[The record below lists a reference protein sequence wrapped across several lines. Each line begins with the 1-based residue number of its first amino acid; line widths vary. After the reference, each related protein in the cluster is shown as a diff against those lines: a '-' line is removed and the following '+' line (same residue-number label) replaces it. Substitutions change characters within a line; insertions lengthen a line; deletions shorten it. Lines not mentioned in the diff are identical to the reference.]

1 MGTNPDGGY
10 FLPNN
15 FVQLTLQAFEDV
27 TGCNAV
33 KAVLNL
39 GGLTHLVGN
48 FPPSN
53 PDKIFSFHDFARILS
68 GFEDLYGPRGGSALS
83 HRAGEQAFLAGAGTF
98 GVDTGPHPDS
108 LTAGL
113 ERVAWYLNSACSA
126 DASLEKMRGGLKFS
140 LGRCPAC
147 TERWAATPVCQFFT
161 GFLREAA
168 RWSQCGKPAYVIETG
183 CIADGDDACVFE
195 IFSRPPK

>member
-1 MGTNPDGGY
+1 MGTNPDGGF

-15 FVQLTLQAFEDV
+15 FVHLTLQAFEDV
-27 TGCNAV
+27 TGRNAV

-48 FPPSN
+48 FPPST
-53 PDKIFSFHDFARILS
+53 PDKSFSFHDFAHILS
-68 GFEDLYGPRGGSALS
+68 GFEDLYGPRGGSALC
-83 HRAGEQAFLAGAGTF
+83 HRAGEQAFLAGAKTF
-98 GVDTGPHPDS
+98 GVDSGPHPAS

-113 ERVAWYLNSACSA
+113 ERVVWYLNSECSA
-126 DASLEKMRGGLKFS
+126 DPALEKMRGGLRFS

-168 RWSQCGKPAYVIETG
+168 RWSQNGKPVFVQETG
-183 CIADGDDACVFE
+183 CIADGDKACVFE
-195 IFSRPPK
+195 ISTHPPR